1 MAPRRRARGRS
12 IPASRRSRTRST
24 MRSAFA
30 ATACRSARPRCCA
43 CCVPVMRTLAGSGR
57 GSGRR
62 RPPRRPR
69 ARRRAPRLESG
80 ASEPAMLTLPRFAFV
95 QPQSIDEALAH
106 LGEHA
111 AQCLI
116 VAGGTDAVPNLKHR
130 PHEPRF
136 VVHIGRLRELH
147 HVRHEPDGL
156 HLGALVTLSE
166 LAAEPRIGREFP
178 SLTKAAGLVAGP
190 QLRNMGTLGGNLCLD
205 TRCTYYN
212 QTYFWRE
219 ALGFCLKKDGVR
231 CHVVPQGKRCVAAHS
246 SDVAPTLIAYG
257 AEVEIAGPSGRRR
270 VSCAEFF
277 VGDGIHN
284 NILKPDELVTR
295 VTLPAASRG
304 QRGAYRKL
312 RPRAAID
319 FPMLSVAVAARG
331 TAAKLESLRV
341 VVSALGAKPR
351 LLGAKGSLDPLV
363 AGRAASEETFAA
375 VAAAAHKQC
384 RPLINVAYDDD
395 WRHAMVP
402 VLVT

>member
-1 MAPRRRARGRS
+1 
-12 IPASRRSRTRST
+12 
-24 MRSAFA
+24 
-30 ATACRSARPRCCA
+30 
-43 CCVPVMRTLAGSGR
+43 
-57 GSGRR
+57 
-62 RPPRRPR
+62 
-69 ARRRAPRLESG
+69 
-80 ASEPAMLTLPRFAFV
+80 MLTLPVFEYVRTSSV
-95 QPQSIDEALAH
+95 DDVVRELAGH
-106 LGEHA
+106 PGE
-111 AQCLI
+111 CLL

-130 PHEPRF
+130 LHEPS
-136 VVHIGRLRELH
+136 RLVSLAGIDELKAVREDA
-147 HVRHEPDGL
+147 EGL
-156 HLGALVTLSE
+156 HLGALVTLTA
-166 LAAEPRIGREFP
+166 LTRLPQLLRDFPATARAA
-178 SLTKAAGLVAGP
+178 SLVASP
-190 QLRNMGTLGGNLCLD
+190 QIRNMGTLGGNLCLD

-219 ALGFCLKKDGVR
+219 ALGFCLKKDGVL

-257 AEVEIAGPSGRRR
+257 AEVEIAGPNGRRR
-270 VSCAEFF
+270 VSCDEFF

-295 VTLPAASRG
+295 VSLPAAARG

-319 FPMLSVAVAARG
+319 FPMLSIAVAARG
-331 TAAKLESLRV
+331 SAAKIESLRV

-351 LLGAKGSLDPLV
+351 LLGSLDPLV
-363 AGRAASEETFAA
+363 SGRAASEETFAA

-402 VLVT
+402 VLVTRALRDAFAEGEA